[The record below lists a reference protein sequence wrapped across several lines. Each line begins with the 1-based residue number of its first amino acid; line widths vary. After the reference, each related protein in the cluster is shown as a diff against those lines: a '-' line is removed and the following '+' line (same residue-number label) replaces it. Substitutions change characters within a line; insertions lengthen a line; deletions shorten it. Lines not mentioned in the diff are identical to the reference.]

1 MNAPVQQ
8 RRRGLFR
15 PQDRLDKAVGLVAA
29 LLGVFVVAARVPTPS
44 KTGLLGTTGALL
56 EVFGYLL
63 GARWLG
69 GATIIVSSAA
79 ILVWMLT

>member
-1 MNAPVQQ
+1 MGNS
-8 RRRGLFR
+8 RERRGEHSR

-29 LLGVFVVAARVPTPS
+29 LLGVLVVAASVPSPS

-56 EVFGYLL
+56 WVFGYLL

-69 GATIIVSSAA
+69 GVTIIVSSAA
-79 ILVWMLT
+79 ILVWMLA